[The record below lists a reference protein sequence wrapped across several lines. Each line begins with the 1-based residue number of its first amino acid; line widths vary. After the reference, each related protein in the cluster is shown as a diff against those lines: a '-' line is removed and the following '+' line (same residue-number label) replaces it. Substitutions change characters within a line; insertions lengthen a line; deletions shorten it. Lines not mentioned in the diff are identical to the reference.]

1 METKLNVTKGVV
13 TASKKVSRDTI
24 LAEYSSRVY
33 NDNGEPMAIVIG
45 RSESE
50 TKDNALLVEDSF
62 NTHNTTGKTPSELL
76 QEMDELLEALRI
88 NDRVITSLKLSMLAH
103 PDCEDGSEFDDMTET
118 AEDRNILNAALIQK
132 HSTNV

>member
-62 NTHNTTGKTPSELL
+62 NTHNTTGKTPSELM
-76 QEMDELLEALRI
+76 QERDELLEALR
-88 NDRVITSLKLSMLAH
+88 NLVV
-103 PDCEDGSEFDDMTET
+103 EDENSDFDMVWET
-118 AEDRNILNAALIQK
+118 AKSIIQK
-132 HSTNV
+132 HSKDETK